1 MLCEHNPGAEEG
13 SSTGVGGVCCVPR
26 KAGVGRERG
35 IFQDINFARGFP
47 LPMGFSERS
56 ANICL
61 LLPTC
66 LDTNMMVWARGRVAY
81 EVFQGV
87 NFARG
92 FPLPMGFSER
102 IVTNMSA
109 SADKLGH

>member
-1 MLCEHNPGAEEG
+1 
-13 SSTGVGGVCCVPR
+13 
-26 KAGVGRERG
+26 
-35 IFQDINFARGFP
+35 
-47 LPMGFSERS
+47 
-56 ANICL
+56 
-61 LLPTC
+61 
-66 LDTNMMVWARGRVAY
+66 MMVWARGRVAY

>member
-1 MLCEHNPGAEEG
+1 M
-13 SSTGVGGVCCVPR
+13 
-26 KAGVGRERG
+26 GRERG

-66 LDTNMMVWARGRVAY
+66 LDTNMMVWARDRVAY